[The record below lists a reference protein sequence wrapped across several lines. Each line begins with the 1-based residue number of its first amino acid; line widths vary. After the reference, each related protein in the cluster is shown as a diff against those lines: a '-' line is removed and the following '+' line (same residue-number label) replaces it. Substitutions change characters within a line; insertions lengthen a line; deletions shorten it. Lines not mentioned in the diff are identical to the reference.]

1 MIFKNI
7 FVTYLIYIISLL
19 LISAFFIK
27 NSSLAEDVKESVDPV
42 IIWDEEEEIE
52 SFESSNKIDISINDE
67 QKSNITETEY
77 EFSRNNA
84 IGLYDSS
91 NGCLLYTSPSPRD

>member
-7 FVTYLIYIISLL
+7 FVIHLIYIISLL

-67 QKSNITETEY
+67 QKSNIKCNLFIKRSFNLSIYIYTTKY
-77 EFSRNNA
+77 NNLN
-84 IGLYDSS
+84 ILW
-91 NGCLLYTSPSPRD
+91 C